1 MAEVHRVPLR
11 RPPSHNFV
19 PATGVLFA
27 AFVTTLILKPWQAGV
42 PPAEVTALPTF
53 VFVTE
58 PSRDPAL
65 RNYDPR
71 LFGGREPD
79 PAWELWPA
87 GYVVEFG
94 MAGPVDVPDPDHL
107 VSVAP
112 SAMPSD
118 APPRSPWASAE
129 PTTSGAPATAMPIRR
144 SINLGPADHLV
155 ALGINTPLDAGVER
169 IELWRADRR
178 VVPLI
183 RLETPWHSLHFFVIA
198 PEDSE
203 VPGGVGAWAPGVYQL
218 DLTTVSGEIREVMLE
233 VRPPIG

>member
-11 RPPSHNFV
+11 RPPSRNFV

-27 AFVTTLILKPWQAGV
+27 AFVIMLILKPWQAGV
-42 PPAEVTALPTF
+42 LPAEATAQPTF
-53 VFVTE
+53 IFVTE

-94 MAGPVDVPDPDHL
+94 MAGPMDVPTTDPK

-112 SAMPSD
+112 SAMPSG
-118 APPRSPWASAE
+118 APARGPRGSAE
-129 PTTSGAPATAMPIRR
+129 PTGSRAPATATPIRDA
-144 SINLGPADHLV
+144 IDLGPADHLV
-155 ALGINTPLDAGVER
+155 ALGINTPLDAGVEG
-169 IELWRADRR
+169 IELRRADGR
-178 VVPLI
+178 VVPLV

-198 PEDSE
+198 PEDPE
-203 VPGGVGAWAPGVYQL
+203 VPGGVGAWVPGVYRL
-218 DLTTVSGEIREVMLE
+218 DLTTVSGKTREVMLE
-233 VRPPIG
+233 VRPALG